1 MPAAGTIGSE
11 VATHT
16 SVSMMMF
23 IEQMIA
29 YTQSNTKLL
38 ITSPCVQVMRNCVG
52 PGEVE
57 TEGMEPT
64 ELPQLLI

>member
-1 MPAAGTIGSE
+1 
-11 VATHT
+11 
-16 SVSMMMF
+16 MMMF

-38 ITSPCVQVMRNCVG
+38 IASPCVQVMRNCVG
-52 PGEVE
+52 PGEIE